1 MSGRMTSPPGLP
13 VAPLPVTPP
22 DSPSV
27 AAVVLFTDGM
37 NLSETLSALSRQ
49 VYKPDSVLVVGGGEA
64 GERIARDQ
72 GHAFASSISRI
83 LETLPEGSSYVWLV
97 HGDTQPRPD
106 ALSSLVTETIR
117 NDASVSGSKV
127 LVTGE
132 DDRLDSVGS
141 ATDAFGEPYSG
152 LDPGELDLEQYD
164 VVREVAFVSPVSMLV
179 RKDLLR
185 GLRGLDPT
193 VPPLAGGLDLY
204 QRARLAGGKVIVV
217 PSSEVFHADGCPAD
231 RRGWRQMAG
240 RQRAMLIAY
249 RPVTLAWVLPVG
261 LLGGIADAVGQIFLG
276 RLGPLLDY
284 VRSWLWNLAMLPGT
298 VVARRGL
305 NRIRRTGDEELFRFQ
320 VGGSVRLRETG
331 AELGERL
338 SRALVDGENTSLSE
352 RARVVWR
359 RPSVLMGLAALVIL
373 LIATRAIW
381 LGGVPQTGFS
391 LIPGDD
397 PLATLG
403 SYAGGW
409 NGSGLGSPNP
419 PPPVAALGAAATLV
433 LGGRAGLAAALL
445 TFAALVLGFAGLVR
459 LTRRAGAG
467 LAAGYVAGAVYLGGA
482 AALALFGA
490 GQWPLLIAAGP
501 LPWALDPIIASQPSG
516 RRRTMGTW
524 ARGGLA
530 AGFAAAAYPPL
541 LAVIGIGGVLW
552 GILTRRIRSLVTT
565 IPVVILG
572 GVGIAPWVVG
582 GELMA
587 LLEAA
592 PVPEIRPT
600 WLWPVSIALAMA
612 TATLSFDR
620 VRLTGVA
627 WGGLLA
633 GGGWL
638 LGLIPVVPPGVGLAG
653 LLLASLGAGLL
664 ASMLT
669 EVREGRARRP
679 IATVALALLLTP
691 VAITVGQ
698 GRAGLPADA
707 WSQRLAFAGAISE
720 SADPGRVLI
729 LGRLGELPGGSRLAG
744 DVAYRVVDGEQATL
758 EQAYLPGPRVGDVAL
773 ESAVANL
780 AGATSLRP
788 GAELARFGI
797 SWVLVL
803 EGTTALNDALSSQ
816 VDLFPRL
823 VDPDSQVLENV
834 SAVGRAVAD
843 DGRSWIWTNGAYE
856 GTPAS
861 GRVRLADNADPGWG
875 PDWMAVDWANS
886 VAATEGRAVFRA
898 DPAVQTAAIVS
909 VAALFVMILGSWW
922 GRSRPPARSPR

>member
-27 AAVVLFTDGM
+27 AAVVLFTNGM

-49 VYKPDSVLVVGGGEA
+49 VYKPSSVLVVGGGEA
-64 GERIARDQ
+64 GERIAIDQ
-72 GHAFASSISRI
+72 GHAFVATVNGT
-83 LETLPEGSSYVWLV
+83 LEALPEAASFVWLV
-97 HGDTQPRPD
+97 HGDTRPRPD

-117 NDASVSGSKV
+117 NDASVAGSKV

-193 VPPLAGGLDLY
+193 VPPQAGGLDLS

-261 LLGGIADAVGQIFLG
+261 LLGSIADAVGQIFLG
-276 RLGPLLDY
+276 RLRPLLDY
-284 VRSWLWNLAMLPGT
+284 LRSWLWNLAMLPGT

-373 LIATRAIW
+373 LVATRAIW
-381 LGGVPQTGFS
+381 LGGVPQAGFS
-391 LIPGDD
+391 LLPGDD
-397 PLATLG
+397 PLSTLR
-403 SYAGGW
+403 SYGGGW
-409 NGSGLGSPNP
+409 NASGLGSPNP
-419 PPPVAALGAAATLV
+419 PPPIVALGAVATLV
-433 LGGRAGLAAALL
+433 SGGRAGLAAALV
-445 TFAALVLGFAGLVR
+445 TFASLIVGFAGVVR
-459 LTRRAGAG
+459 LTRRTGAG
-467 LAAGYVAGAVYLGGA
+467 LAAGYAAGAVYLGGA

-490 GQWPLLIAAGP
+490 GQWPLLVAAGP
-501 LPWALDPIIASQPSG
+501 LPWALDPIIAPQPSG
-516 RRRTMGTW
+516 RRRTIGTW

-530 AGFAAAAYPPL
+530 AGLAGAAYPPL
-541 LAVIGIGGVLW
+541 LAVIGIAGVLW
-552 GILTRRIRSLVTT
+552 AILARRIRSLVTT
-565 IPVVILG
+565 VPVVGLG
-572 GVGIAPWVVG
+572 AIGIAPWLIG

-592 PVPEIRPT
+592 PVPEVRPT
-600 WLWPVSIALAMA
+600 WLWPVSIAYAVLG
-612 TATLSFDR
+612 ATLSIDR

-633 GGGWL
+633 AGGWL
-638 LGLIPVVPPGVGLAG
+638 LGLIPIIPAGVGLAG

-669 EVREGRARRP
+669 EVRGGRARRP
-679 IATVALALLLTP
+679 IATVGLTVLLVP
-691 VAITVGQ
+691 VAITLGQ
-698 GRAGLPADA
+698 GRAALPADV

-720 SADPGRVLI
+720 GADPGRVLI
-729 LGRLGELPGGSRLAG
+729 LGRPGELPGGSRLSA

-758 EQAYLPGPRVGDVAL
+758 EQAYLPGPRVGDAAL

-788 GAELARFGI
+788 GVELARFGI

-803 EGTTALNDALSSQ
+803 EGTTVFNDAIARQ

-823 VDPDSQVLENV
+823 VDPDSQVLENM
-834 SAVGRAVAD
+834 SAVGRAVGD
-843 DGRSWIWTNGAYE
+843 EGRPWMWTNGGYE
-856 GTPAS
+856 GPVTS

-875 PDWMAVDWANS
+875 PDWLPVDWANS
-886 VAATEGRAVFRA
+886 VSASQGRAEFRA
-898 DPAVQTAAIVS
+898 NPAVQTAAIVS
-909 VAALFVMILGSWW
+909 AVALFVMIVGSWW
-922 GRSRPPARSPR
+922 GRSRPPARSSR

>member
-37 NLSETLSALSRQ
+37 DLAETLSGLSRQ
-49 VYKPDSVLVVGGGEA
+49 VYKPDLVLVVGGGEA
-64 GERIARDQ
+64 VERIALDQ
-72 GHAFASSISRI
+72 RHSFVPSVVRT
-83 LETLPEGSSYVWLV
+83 LEELPESVSYVWLV
-97 HGDTQPRPD
+97 HGDTRPRPD

-127 LVTGE
+127 LVAGE
-132 DDRLDSVGS
+132 EDHLDSVGS

-193 VPPLAGGLDLY
+193 VPPQAAGLDLS

-217 PSSEVFHADGCPAD
+217 PSSEVFHADQCPAD

-261 LLGGIADAVGQIFLG
+261 LLGGIADAIGQILLG
-276 RLGPLLDY
+276 RLRPFLDY
-284 VRSWLWNLAMLPGT
+284 LRSWLWNLAMLPGT

-338 SRALVDGENTSLSE
+338 SRALVDSENTTLSE

-359 RPSVLMGLAALVIL
+359 RPSVFMGLAALAVL

-381 LGGVPQTGFS
+381 LGGVPQAGFS
-391 LIPGDD
+391 LLPSDD
-397 PLATLG
+397 PSTALN
-403 SYAGGW
+403 SYSGGW
-409 NGSGLGSPNP
+409 NASGLGSPNP
-419 PPPVAALGAAATLV
+419 PPPVVALGALATLL

-445 TFAALVLGFAGLVR
+445 TMGALVAGLAGMVR
-459 LTRRAGAG
+459 LTRRAGAS
-467 LAAGYVAGAVYLGGA
+467 LASGYAGGAVYLGGA
-482 AALALFGA
+482 SALALFGA
-490 GQWPLLIAAGP
+490 GHWPLLLAAGA
-501 LPWALDPIIASQPSG
+501 LPWALDPIIAPQPSG
-516 RRRTMGTW
+516 GQRTIGTW
-524 ARGGLA
+524 TRGGLA
-530 AGFAAAAYPPL
+530 AALAAAAYPPL
-541 LAVIGIGGVLW
+541 LAVIGVAGALW
-552 GILTRRIRSLVTT
+552 ALVTRRFRSLATT
-565 IPVVILG
+565 TSVIILG
-572 GVGIAPWVVG
+572 AIGIAPWLVG

-592 PVPEIRPT
+592 PVPEVRPA
-600 WLWPVSIALAMA
+600 WLWPVSLSLAVSAAAL
-612 TATLSFDR
+612 SIDR
-620 VRLTGVA
+620 VRLVSVA
-627 WGGLLA
+627 WGSVLTA
-633 GGGWL
+633 GGWL
-638 LGLIPVVPPGVGLAG
+638 LGMTPMVPAGVGLAA
-653 LLLASLGAGLL
+653 LLLASLGAGVL
-664 ASMLT
+664 ASMLM
-669 EVREGRARRP
+669 EVKDGRVRRP
-679 IATVALALLLTP
+679 ISTVALLVLVAP
-691 VAITVGQ
+691 VALTVGQ
-698 GRAGLPADA
+698 GRGGLPADT

-720 SADPGRVLI
+720 SDDPGRVLI
-729 LGRLGELPGGSRLAG
+729 FGNPGELPGGSRLSG
-744 DVAYRVVDGEQATL
+744 DVAYRVIDGEEATL

-773 ESAVANL
+773 DAAVANL
-780 AGATSLRP
+780 AGAVSIRP
-788 GAELARFGI
+788 GADLARFGI

-803 EGTTALNDALSSQ
+803 GGTTVLDDALARQ

-823 VDPDSQVLENV
+823 VDPDSQVFENAA
-834 SAVGRAVAD
+834 AVGRAVAD
-843 DGRSWIWTNGAYE
+843 DGLPWLWGNGAYQ
-856 GTPAS
+856 GLASS

-875 PDWMAVDWANS
+875 PDWLPADWANS
-886 VAATEGRAVFRA
+886 VSASQGRATFQTN
-898 DPAVQTAAIVS
+898 PAVRTAAVAS
-909 VAALFVMILGSWW
+909 AAALVVMAFGSWW
-922 GRSRPPARSPR
+922 GRSRLPARSHR